1 MPWLPAVSIQLEK
14 SVLTTDQVCA
24 HRGASGA
31 YPENT
36 RAAFDAAA
44 SIGAGWIE
52 TDIQCLA
59 DGELVIFHDAHL
71 GRTAP
76 GSAEITALCWPD
88 LAELDVGSWKGAA
101 FAAERPLRCE
111 DLIEWQR
118 GAPDRPGIVWE
129 VKCEDDPAAVESAA
143 AAVTERLQDAG
154 DHRCIVSS
162 FSRALLSVLK
172 PRLPTVPMALI
183 DEALPE
189 DGAVFCQEHKL
200 AGVHLDGH
208 QLTRDSADAVLDA
221 GLALRCYTI
230 NDMAVA
236 ERLIALG
243 VSMIMTDFPE
253 RLLARH

>member
-1 MPWLPAVSIQLEK
+1 MPEAAFLREQI
-14 SVLTTDQVCA
+14 CA

-44 SIGAGWIE
+44 SVGAGWIE

-59 DGELVIFHDAHL
+59 DQELVIFHDTHL

-76 GSAEITALCWPD
+76 GSAKVTALSWPD
-88 LAELDVGSWKGAA
+88 MGELDVGSWKGSA

-111 DLIEWQR
+111 DLIAWQ
-118 GAPDRPGIVWE
+118 AEASDRPGIVWE
-129 VKCEDDPAAVESAA
+129 VKCEDDSEAVAAAA
-143 AAVTERLQDAG
+143 AAVTQRLRDAG

-162 FSRALLSVLK
+162 FSRDVLVALR
-172 PRLPTVPMALI
+172 PQLPAIPMALI
-183 DEALPE
+183 AEALPE
-189 DGAVFCQEHKL
+189 DAVAFCQEH
-200 AGVHLDGH
+200 GFEGIHLDGH
-208 QLTRDSADAVLDA
+208 QVTQASTRTVLDA

-230 NDMAVA
+230 NDVKEA
-236 ERLIALG
+236 ERLVALG

-253 RLLARH
+253 RFLARD